1 MPPISWRHDLIAT
14 GVLSLMAE
22 RGFDIYPEAY
32 LRRIEPEANKHPD
45 GLIANREQGFS
56 MWLEVENARK
66 SGRNIDQLVVALAK
80 ASRGTP
86 LTAFDV
92 VQDAPIKLGLVAIVN
107 RTGNRGGCLVKVKQD
122 PQQALQV
129 VDSNALQL
137 LLAGRHRSIPAGAG
151 G

>member
-1 MPPISWRHDLIAT
+1 MEKLTIACCIAFAL
-14 GVLSLMAE
+14 GAAVAFFFAKMRKDKEHAQLKEKIALS
-22 RGFDIYPEAY
+22 
-32 LRRIEPEANKHPD
+32 NKELEMMRTN
-45 GLIANREQGFS
+45 GLS
-56 MWLEVENARK
+56 
-66 SGRNIDQLVVALAK
+66 
-80 ASRGTP
+80 
-86 LTAFDV
+86 
-92 VQDAPIKLGLVAIVN
+92 VN